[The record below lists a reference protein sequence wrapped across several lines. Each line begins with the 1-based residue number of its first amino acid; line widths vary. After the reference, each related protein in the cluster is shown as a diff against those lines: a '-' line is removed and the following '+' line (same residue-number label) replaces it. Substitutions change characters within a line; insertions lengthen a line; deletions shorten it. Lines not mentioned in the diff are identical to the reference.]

1 MHCSL
6 QVVCCSLLRL
16 GNRWK
21 PAKQPVPWLDTT
33 YVLCRID
40 QFIEL
45 FGILAHDLCPW
56 RLLSGTSS
64 EMNGEKKLHPIF
76 FKTQSCSIFPQFSP
90 RWPFGLKLIGN
101 FLIQPPKNSLKQ
113 NHTHQSTITTE
124 LWMLWISHYRSSPA
138 LSAPT
143 HTHYR
148 HFFVGFSMCVC
159 VCVMC
164 TDVIAHRAEWPPPP
178 PTSPPICCACSAAD
192 WLPVYRVLHAFTAPG
207 PPPALWL
214 PPIDLFQETLA
225 ADRKSRRGGCREK
238 RVIPL
243 VIFTLLLKS
252 LSFLFPFLP
261 TLQESGK
268 CWNPSIKCQC
278 TVLLKPSSRIFLHL

>member
-1 MHCSL
+1 MA
-6 QVVCCSLLRL
+6 LLRWTE
-16 GNRWK
+16 N
-21 PAKQPVPWLDTT
+21 
-33 YVLCRID
+33 
-40 QFIEL
+40 
-45 FGILAHDLCPW
+45 
-56 RLLSGTSS
+56 
-64 EMNGEKKLHPIF
+64 KLHPIF
-76 FKTQSCSIFPQFSP
+76 LKTQSCSIFPQFFTSLTL
-90 RWPFGLKLIGN
+90 RLKNHWQLFN
-101 FLIQPPKNSLKQ
+101 STPKNLLKK
-113 NHTHQSTITTE
+113 NHTHQSTITTK

-143 HTHYR
+143 HTLYQ
-148 HFFVGFSMCVC
+148 HFLLDSACVC
-159 VCVMC
+159 VCDLCRCYC
-164 TDVIAHRAEWPPPP
+164 TQGWVAPPPP
-178 PTSPPICCACSAAD
+178 AASPPICCACSAAD
-192 WLPVYRVLHAFTAPG
+192 WLPVYRVLHAFTTPG
-207 PPPALWL
+207 PLPALWL

-278 TVLLKPSSRIFLHL
+278 TVLFNPSSRIFLHL